1 MAPIAGTWEE
11 REQVRELYARYAFTI
26 DYNRFEEWVRCFTE
40 DGVFESPIFGRH
52 QGSQGLL
59 KFTAQYKESMG
70 GAKVIHVMSN
80 LSFRLDGEHGT
91 GGCYLNYYHVKDG
104 KLSLAALGRYE
115 DHLRRV
121 NGEWLFESR
130 KVHIDGHR

>member
-40 DGVFESPIFGRH
+40 DGVFESPIFGLH
-52 QGSQGLL
+52 QGSRGLL

-70 GAKVIHVMSN
+70 GAKVVGVPII
-80 LSFRLDGEHGT
+80 LSKTPGEPRGRAPEFGEQTEIILTELLGYSWEDVARLHE
-91 GGCYLNYYHVKDG
+91 
-104 KLSLAALGRYE
+104 A
-115 DHLRRV
+115 RV
-121 NGEWLFESR
+121 
-130 KVHIDGHR
+130 I

>member
-70 GAKVIHVMSN
+70 GAKVVHVMSN
-80 LSFRLDGEHGT
+80 VTFRLDGEHGT
-91 GGCYLNYYHVKDG
+91 GD
-104 KLSLAALGRYE
+104 E